1 MSDVVGQIALELG
14 IDSSQIV
21 NQLTGASNKA
31 AKQAT
36 SIFSGMGKKIAA
48 GLSIAAFTKF
58 TKDCI
63 EVGSNVTEVQNVV
76 DTAFK
81 DLSGQADQWA
91 SNAMTNFGLSELSAK
106 KYMGVFGQMSNA
118 MGITGQAALDMAED
132 VTGLTGDV
140 ASFYNLST
148 DEAYTKLKSIWTG
161 ETETLKDLGVVMTQT
176 NLDQYALNNGFGKT
190 TAKMTEQEKVMLRYQ
205 YVTSA
210 LSNATGDFV
219 KTQDSWAN
227 QTRILTLRFEQLKA
241 SFGKGFIALF
251 TPILRGLNSALAGLQ
266 KVADGF
272 ATFTQMLTGADIS
285 SSAATISGLG
295 DIASDTADNVS
306 GIGDAASS
314 TAKQIEKSLAGFDQ
328 IEKLSE
334 PTDSSSSSGGGTSS
348 GGLGI
353 DTGVTSET
361 TNVSSAISDMAS
373 KVKKALEPLKSIS
386 FDNLITSLDNL
397 KESAQP
403 LTEKLFSGLE
413 WAWTNIFVPLATW
426 TIEDALP
433 AFLDVLSAG
442 LDVFNS
448 ALDALKPLWDWAW
461 DNFLEPV
468 AEWTGG
474 MIVDILK
481 DLAAALEGISTWIS
495 NNQGPFDAIVVTI
508 LAFAAAWKAVELAEF
523 IMNAGGVVGII
534 NKMKTAIEACT
545 VAKIADKLE
554 TVKICALYAKDFVK
568 SIASSI
574 TQLGIY
580 YSTWF
585 KVNVLQSDVVKNL
598 KGIVVAIKESTLA
611 LKDDIVQWVK
621 NTAEKAKNKA
631 VDIGQSIKNLAIDMA
646 KATKELAL
654 QSVEWVKNT
663 AEKVKNKAVDV
674 TTGIKDFV
682 VNMALAT
689 KALISQAV
697 QWGISTASKI
707 ADTAATAAHT
717 AATWLATAATTAFG
731 VAMSILT
738 SPITLVIA
746 ALAALGLGIYELVKQ
761 WDTVKEA
768 AGICWDW
775 IVDKWQSAGEWFS
788 GIWESITSAFSKFD
802 DWLQNIFNMD
812 FSKSFGSLG
821 DIMNAYVA
829 NVKNIFGDI
838 KNIFDGLIDFIT
850 GIFSGDWEKAWNGII
865 DTFSG
870 IFSLLADVAKA
881 PLNLVIG
888 FINGLITGVQSGIN
902 AIVRSVNKLSFKV
915 PNWVPGIG
923 GEDFG
928 FHLPEADF
936 SKIPYLAQ
944 GGYVKPNTP
953 QLAMIG
959 DNRHQGEVV
968 APEDKLLD
976 MAQKA
981 AAMASSAELLA
992 EAISILKQILK
1003 ILETLDLDIQLDGKS
1018 LKKYVVDKINEHT
1031 KQTGKCEIIT

>member
-14 IDSSQIV
+14 IDSSHIV

-91 SNAMTNFGLSELSAK
+91 SNAMANFGLSELSAK

-227 QTRILTLRFEQLKA
+227 QTRILSLRFEQLKA
-241 SFGKGFIALF
+241 SLGKGFIALF
-251 TPILRGLNSALAGLQ
+251 TPILRGFNNLLAGLQ

-272 ATFTQMLTGADIS
+272 ASFVQMLTGADVSTSMGSIS
-285 SSAATISGLG
+285 SDIAGIGDDASSAADNVG
-295 DIASDTADNVS
+295 DIGS
-306 GIGDAASS
+306 AAKK
-314 TAKQIEKSLAGFDQ
+314 TAKDIEKSLAGFDQ
-328 IEKLSE
+328 INKLTE
-334 PTDSSSSSGGGTSS
+334 PTDDSSDSSGSTGGTSS
-348 GGLGI
+348 GIGSVDLVPDVSGS
-353 DTGVTSET
+353 TSNAT
-361 TNVSSAISDMAS
+361 SAISDFVNKAKKELDKLRKWSVSTFSPSMSRIWDGLTKNTDTAKKNLTSAFNDIRALGPPLLNYFNGPFTNYLVTWVDTNGSILNGLFDSFNTVFSDVWNKAAYPILANFVSVGLPMLTDFAS
-373 KVKKALEPLKSIS
+373 QTLSLNGTIFDTFKASWNSLWSEGVSPAIESIS
-386 FDNLITSLDNL
+386 NVWI
-397 KESAQP
+397 
-403 LTEKLFSGLE
+403 GLVNTMAGAWNE
-413 WAWTNIFVPLATW
+413 WGEPIF
-426 TIEDALP
+426 
-433 AFLDVLSAG
+433 
-442 LDVFNS
+442 
-448 ALDALKPLWDWAW
+448 
-461 DNFLEPV
+461 
-468 AEWTGG
+468 
-474 MIVDILK
+474 
-481 DLAAALEGISTWIS
+481 
-495 NNQGPFDAIVVTI
+495 
-508 LAFAAAWKAVELAEF
+508 
-523 IMNAGGVVGII
+523 
-534 NKMKTAIEACT
+534 
-545 VAKIADKLE
+545 
-554 TVKICALYAKDFVK
+554 
-568 SIASSI
+568 
-574 TQLGIY
+574 
-580 YSTWF
+580 
-585 KVNVLQSDVVKNL
+585 
-598 KGIVVAIKESTLA
+598 
-611 LKDDIVQWVK
+611 
-621 NTAEKAKNKA
+621 
-631 VDIGQSIKNLAIDMA
+631 
-646 KATKELAL
+646 
-654 QSVEWVKNT
+654 
-663 AEKVKNKAVDV
+663 
-674 TTGIKDFV
+674 TGIKAAVKTTGDVFLDIWNNMLQPVWENALDVIDRVWSEHLQPLLANFLDFV
-682 VNMALAT
+682 GEVVTCAT
-689 KALISQAV
+689 TIYNNFIAPVVGFLSELLGPIFIAIFDSIGNKV
-697 QWGISTASKI
+697 GVVVGTI
-707 ADTAATAAHT
+707 ADLMNDTITV
-717 AATWLATAATTAFG
+717 FKG
-731 VAMSILT
+731 VIQF
-738 SPITLVIA
+738 I
-746 ALAALGLGIYELVKQ
+746 
-761 WDTVKEA
+761 
-768 AGICWDW
+768 
-775 IVDKWQSAGEWFS
+775 
-788 GIWESITSAFSKFD
+788 
-802 DWLQNIFNMD
+802 
-812 FSKSFGSLG
+812 KS
-821 DIMNAYVA
+821 V
-829 NVKNIFGDI
+829 
-838 KNIFDGLIDFIT
+838 
-850 GIFSGDWEKAWNGII
+850 FSGDWEGAWNGIVTAFDGI
-865 DTFSG
+865 FSG
-870 IFSLLADVAKA
+870 IADIAKG
-881 PLNLVIG
+881 PINMVIG
-888 FINGLITGVQSGIN
+888 LINGLLSGMQRGIN
-902 AIVRSVNKLSFKV
+902 AVVKGVNKLSFKV

-981 AAMASSAELLA
+981 AAMASSAELLT